1 MKNFNYGETLRIT
14 RKAKGVNQESMATN
28 LTISQASYSR
38 MESGKIMPDRQ
49 QAAIINKI
57 LGIPLS
63 DPEPL
68 LKELDQDT
76 MVSIRGSGLGRQ
88 TAILLGKPAAFI
100 IKIGLAMALGGVAY
114 DAARGACSAL
124 ETSANTASSAS
135 WIAALAMVA
144 YFYYWVA
151 GIKKVS

>member
-38 MESGKIMPDRQ
+38 MESGKIIPDRQ

-57 LGIPLS
+57 LGIPLL
-63 DPEPL
+63 DPKPL
-68 LKELDQDT
+68 LEELNHDT
-76 MVSIRGSGLGRQ
+76 IVSTSGTGFRQ
-88 TAILLGKPAAFI
+88 TAVLLGKPAAFI
-100 IKIGLAMALGGVAY
+100 IKIGLALALGGVAY

-124 ETSANTASSAS
+124 ETSANTASFAS
-135 WIAALAMVA
+135 WIAALTMVA
-144 YFYYWVA
+144 YFYYWA
-151 GIKKVS
+151 RGIKKIS